1 MANNSAQFN
10 LGIKTSADLSGI
22 DQVKKALQDIQN
34 LNKTGK
40 SFGLDAAQIQQATS
54 AAEDFS
60 RALRSAY
67 DVDLNTVNIG
77 KFNKSLLESGRTMSS
92 LHEDMSQVGAV
103 GEKAFLQM
111 ANQITKTGQ
120 VVKQA
125 TGFVDS
131 LVKTIGNSI
140 RYQAINTALQKVTTG
155 VSDAYN
161 YIRRLDSSLNDI
173 QIVTEKNAASMSN
186 FAKEANKAAQSLG
199 AKTTDYTDASLI
211 YYQQGLS
218 DSDVKGRTDTTM
230 KMANVLG
237 TSADEVSQ
245 YMTAIWNN
253 FDNGSKSLE
262 YYGDVITSLGAHT
275 ASSAEEIAQGLE
287 KFASVAETTGLSYEY
302 ATAALATVT
311 AETRQSAD
319 VVGTAF
325 KTLFAR
331 IQDLELGDE
340 GSVSIGKYAEAL
352 DKVGIQVLDTNGNLK
367 EMDAILNEMGSK
379 WDSLSKSQ
387 QTALAQN
394 VGGTRQYPQLI
405 ALMENWDKVK
415 ENVQIAT
422 EATGT
427 LEDQQAIYMESTSAH
442 LKTMSAAW
450 ENFYDSLVKPDTI
463 NNFADTMTVLG
474 NLATGFTDAVGGM
487 GPILTMIGAKGLQ
500 TFGTDIAN
508 SLTVARTN
516 AINFNNYQALML
528 NKERELQEL
537 YKDTSLL
544 DSSKASTEAYKE
556 TLNVAMQLGEYEK
569 NFTAEEKI
577 KSDALRDTTAAIGM
591 QKVAIQ
597 ELRDEMMGAKIT
609 EESSLEEQKNAKVS
623 ERNMD
628 IFGATADD
636 ILTKAPDQVAKTE
649 ININKLNQ
657 ALGNAVTNLKRIED
671 ESPLLEK
678 MIDDSDKAREVGFKV
693 TQSIKD
699 IVTEIRNSKGDLDSF
714 ENELKAIFG
723 EDFTIPENLKD
734 MEDISFGL
742 NQTEDSAK
750 KANASIKAFRELV
763 ESLGLTGSG
772 LENLYTQI
780 KNVEKAEQDAHK
792 ALQEFLDTQNFKN
805 GIQGVTQLASGI
817 GQLASGIM
825 MIKNLGNIIEDD
837 NLSTMEKT
845 LQITTNLTMS
855 TSMLFGAV
863 QNITKGYQG
872 FKTAILTAASAE
884 ALDNKIK
891 EVHRTLTQEEKN
903 AILAQTLAEKGLTGA
918 LHEQV
923 SALLAVDVAGAPL
936 WAVLGIAA
944 AVIGTVTIATYALV
958 KAYNADADAAK
969 EAVAATEELKS
980 KHEELKSSYDK
991 LISSIEKYEDARNA
1005 IDDLSYGTEQWKNAI
1020 EETNEKAVELLNTY
1034 KNLKYTRDKNG
1045 IIHIIN
1051 LDEIKAAKKEALN
1064 LSNQVANVNNIVS
1077 NNAKLKSDN
1086 TNIRRNNNL
1095 SPYNLSADEI
1105 DRIASGQETLREIA
1119 ESWANRTNA
1128 GAIDGSREE
1137 IINNFIDAV
1146 SKSKDIFDEYN
1157 QSLQQVETSNQ
1168 LAAEE
1173 IANSALSTQEWFNDL
1188 SPSIQ
1193 AQLVSIAADNINTNE
1208 LIPEQQSQ
1216 LIKDRHAV
1224 QEEEGRLTDWLF
1236 GKNTDKLNEQD
1247 IREYAEANG
1256 YTTTSD
1262 LYQDTKL
1269 EKEISFVEG
1278 KISTAVIKA
1287 WLANRDFV
1295 EQQNDQLQKQAYDK
1309 YKTLNEF
1316 GLTSLQKS
1324 PFTETEKE
1332 LEEIEKRYSSINKI
1346 LDNISN
1352 NLNLSKE
1359 EYALLN
1365 KEGQS
1370 YFAKMADGTY
1380 QLIGDAKELENIL
1393 QEDKTKNINE
1403 QIDKA
1408 DSVLNNEDNQ
1418 KYASYYNDLQKIDS
1432 ASNIFGASYYDGTQL
1447 VTKDNGYFDSTKVQ
1461 SRLDFL
1467 NNAGILDKATA
1478 ISYQE
1483 AIDKI
1488 ASITDEKTL
1497 KINENAISEGAYA
1510 NTTEVL
1516 LEFNDVFN
1524 GFVANIIDANDALK
1538 EAQDKRNEA
1547 TQQDAFESD
1556 SFNTL
1561 NAKYAEGKISKE
1573 EADNAAYN
1581 VAMKEAAKYGLDED
1595 VIKNITEALKY
1606 ENKEL
1611 EKNKTLLY
1619 DTAIEQARN
1628 EKGTKALVDIY
1639 DKFTTYAKKGVSDW
1653 KTFQDS
1659 IAKTE
1664 GINGLSD
1671 FTKKLRDGLADI
1683 INADS
1688 DDITDGFLEN
1698 NFDKITDYIN
1708 AKTPELRENIHN
1720 QLADAFLFE
1729 VALKD
1734 TPEDVKNTVQN
1745 LLNQIN
1751 PEDLN
1756 IEVGANF
1763 RDDEFIAQINNM
1775 LETGKLKMSE
1785 VEAIFESLNLNP
1797 SFEPITKPLNL
1808 VETGANGM
1816 PSAVSE
1822 QQVIVG
1828 YRVAYNQTGYSQTG
1842 ANGMPSDV
1850 ASEIDNHRIW
1860 DVVKKESPSGID
1872 PKQDSS
1878 KGGGGSSKSDKKA
1891 ANEYWEEFDENYDLN
1906 QAIDVADKKLKNLKK
1921 KSSKQSG
1928 KELAANLK
1936 EQNRLL
1942 DEQKASYEKLIAAKK
1957 EKMKTL
1963 QKEINQDEILQK
1975 LGEEARVEFD
1985 ESGLITNYAEATK
1998 AAYEKYL
2005 LAYKMANGAE
2015 KDAILK
2021 EYEHYKKLLKEYNV
2035 VLDEI
2040 DDTELKI
2047 DDAEYEKIE
2056 NNFKAWEAEIQLQ
2069 LDLEN
2074 AQQDWYEFL
2083 RKMNTDFRLQYTNP
2097 YQATFGMVEQAES
2110 IAREIGIN
2118 IGAME
2123 DIGAEIDKFMAGGE
2137 SDMFHSLSEAQT
2149 EMGNYLDQMMAAGE
2163 ELYDLA
2169 EEAWDIYIQII
2180 DEIAEQFEDIIK
2192 KFERINESLEHNIKL
2207 TELLYGDDSYD
2218 KLSDLYEAK
2227 VYNDAL
2233 ELDSYR
2239 QQVAFWE
2246 KETQIA
2252 KQLNGED
2259 SEDYYK
2265 MYNYW
2270 QEAIANLE
2278 SQIEKAIEDLQAQIE
2293 SKIDGLFSN
2302 IEQAL
2307 TKGWGY
2313 QGILDEW
2320 DSVKSANEGNYDEI
2334 ERIYQLQS
2342 LQNKWNELLKDNN
2355 TVKVQQKLADVM
2367 AYQLETLTNK
2377 ATLTEKDIELAEQQ
2391 LEVAKAQ
2398 AALEDAQNA
2407 KQSMKLVRGTDGN
2420 WSYQY
2425 VADVDEVAKKQ
2436 QEALDA
2442 QNEMYESS
2450 KESLAETLEDMMNM
2464 IKEYNEQLAELY
2476 KQWYK
2481 EEDPTKRAAL
2491 EAQIAG
2497 FQDRLAST
2505 AANSLDEIEYLSTQL
2520 GNSSSSLLYSLYNA
2534 GDLSGFTDETLDFVT
2549 KMLDEG
2555 VNSWSDFSSAASKS
2569 FNTIAVDGLSLAEKL
2584 SGLFGD
2590 NTQLGQ
2596 FFNDLSDASGINL
2609 STGNN
2614 RIENQTL
2621 IDSLSTI
2628 LGATLTPAVEDLADL
2643 ATTYWNTVS
2652 ELTQYAGYDF
2662 TNIDA
2667 AIEKNVNATYALKDD
2682 TEAMVKKGTEYLTY
2696 MQKLTATINAILG
2709 RMKPQMFAAGNS
2721 ALNAMGVEGN
2731 LYEEAKANQNA
2742 MIAQANSIANGYIAE
2757 MKKNGESK
2765 TAIDDLAIN
2774 LLRNAGGNLSS
2785 GAVTSMPGLGT
2796 TSIPTSINSEYDA
2809 YIKTLTSSIGNAL
2822 QTSVATM
2829 VADITK
2835 SIIPSGVNSITN
2847 NNGNITYNVEANFPN
2862 ADDVSTIQEAILSLP
2877 NIVSQYIN
2885 R

>member
-92 LHEDMSQVGAV
+92 LHEDMSQAGAV

-120 VVKQA
+120 VVKQT
-125 TGFVDS
+125 TGFVDG
-131 LVKTIGNSI
+131 LIKTIGNSI
-140 RYQAINTALQKVTTG
+140 RYQAINMALQKVTTG

-161 YIRRLDSSLNDI
+161 YVRRLDSSLNDI
-173 QIVTEKNAASMSN
+173 QIVTEKNAASMSK
-186 FAKEANKAAQSLG
+186 FAKEANKASQSLG

-211 YYQQGLS
+211 YYQQGLD
-218 DSDVKGRTDTTM
+218 DSEVKGRTDTTM

-422 EATGT
+422 DATGT
-427 LEDQQAIYMESTSAH
+427 LEDKQAIYMESTSAH

-450 ENFYDSLVKPDTI
+450 ENFYDSLIKTDTI
-463 NNFADTMTVLG
+463 NNFADTMTTLG
-474 NLATGFTDAVGGM
+474 NLAAGFTDAVGGM

-508 SLTVARTN
+508 SLTIARTN

-597 ELRDEMMGAKIT
+597 ELRDEMMGEKIT
-609 EESSLEEQKNAKVS
+609 EESSLEEQKNAKIS
-623 ERNMD
+623 ERNMN

-657 ALGNAVTNLKRIED
+657 ALGYAVTNLKRIED
-671 ESPLLEK
+671 ESPLLED
-678 MIDDSDKAREVGFKV
+678 MIDDSDEARKVGFQV
-693 TQSIKD
+693 TQSIRD
-699 IVTEIRNSKGDLDSF
+699 IVNEIRSSEGDLNSF

-742 NQTEDSAK
+742 NQTEESAT

-817 GQLASGIM
+817 GQLVSVLM
-825 MIKNLGNIIEDD
+825 MIKNLGNIIEND
-837 NLSTMEKT
+837 NLSTMEKI

-891 EVHRTLTQEEKN
+891 EVHRDLTQKEKN

-918 LHEQV
+918 LYEQV
-923 SALLAVDVAGAPL
+923 AALLKVNVAGAPL

-969 EAVAATEELKS
+969 EAAAATEELKS
-980 KHEELKSSYDK
+980 KHEELKSSYDE

-1005 IDDLSYGTEQWKNAI
+1005 IDDLAYGTTEWKTAI
-1020 EETNEKAVELLNTY
+1020 EETNKKAVELLNTY
-1034 KNLKYTRDKNG
+1034 EDLTYTRDKNG
-1045 IIHIIN
+1045 VIHLVN
-1051 LDEIKAAKKEALN
+1051 LDEVRQAKKEALE
-1064 LSNQVANVNNIVS
+1064 LSNQITNANSIVA
-1077 NNAKLKSDN
+1077 NNAKLKSEQ
-1086 TNIRRNNNL
+1086 TNL
-1095 SPYNLSADEI
+1095 SRNKNLKDLQLNSNEI
-1105 DRIASGQETLREIA
+1105 DKLANALKSGTQEDLRQIANEWMDSRYTDTYQYI
-1119 ESWANRTNA
+1119 
-1128 GAIDGSREE
+1128 GSRSEKIQE
-1137 IINNFIDAV
+1137 FIDSV
-1146 SKSKDIFDEYN
+1146 TNSKDAFDDYAKT
-1157 QSLQQVETSNQ
+1157 LQQVETANQ

-1173 IANSALSTQEWFNDL
+1173 IANSALTTQEWFNEL

-1193 AQLVSIAADNINTNE
+1193 AQLVSIAAGEVNTGE
-1208 LIPEQQSQ
+1208 YTKE
-1216 LIKDRHAV
+1216 
-1224 QEEEGRLTDWLF
+1224 
-1236 GKNTDKLNEQD
+1236 EQD
-1247 IREYAEANG
+1247 EAIRRRHQAQFENGAFGQSAEATSRVSSTLLNKSDIEEYAKANG
-1256 YTTTSD
+1256 YNLTND
-1262 LYQDTKL
+1262 LNQNSQW
-1269 EKEISFVEG
+1269 EKTISFVEG
-1278 KISTAVIKA
+1278 KVSTEVIKA
-1287 WLANRDFV
+1287 WLANQDKITKDN
-1295 EQQNDQLQKQAYDK
+1295 QNITTAAFEEKNRLKELGIPALKAPLQKTAEQVEALEKK
-1309 YKTLNEF
+1309 YASLN
-1316 GLTSLQKS
+1316 KV
-1324 PFTETEKE
+1324 
-1332 LEEIEKRYSSINKI
+1332 LE
-1346 LDNISN
+1346 NISN
-1352 NLNLSKE
+1352 NLNITKDEYTNLSKD
-1359 EYALLN
+1359 
-1365 KEGQS
+1365 GQA

-1380 QLIGDAKELENIL
+1380 QLIGDAEEFKNQI
-1393 QEDKTKNINE
+1393 QKDKDKDT
-1403 QIDKA
+1403 QDRID
-1408 DSVLNNEDNQ
+1408 SNLRVLNDRDNQ
-1418 KYASYYNDLQKIDS
+1418 KYSGLYDSSQKIDTEKS
-1432 ASNIFGASYYDGTQL
+1432 LFGRTYYDGSELRKYGNDYFDVNLAQERLSFLTESGLLNAERAQGYQDQL
-1447 VTKDNGYFDSTKVQ
+1447 DFISKHITDNIIDYGSMTEEEGAAFSKAMENFSKDFDSFINEINDAHQFVEDVTKDLNEAKQQRAFEATSFNELKDLKNNGQVS
-1461 SRLDFL
+1461 
-1467 NNAGILDKATA
+1467 
-1478 ISYQE
+1478 E
-1483 AIDKI
+1483 
-1488 ASITDEKTL
+1488 
-1497 KINENAISEGAYA
+1497 ENAQ
-1510 NTTEVL
+1510 N
-1516 LEFNDVFN
+1516 
-1524 GFVANIIDANDALK
+1524 
-1538 EAQDKRNEA
+1538 A
-1547 TQQDAFESD
+1547 TFKV
-1556 SFNTL
+1556 T
-1561 NAKYAEGKISKE
+1561 
-1573 EADNAAYN
+1573 DN
-1581 VAMKEAAKYGLDED
+1581 VTQKYGLDAS
-1595 VIKNITEALKY
+1595 VIENAAKALADQNEALKA
-1606 ENKEL
+1606 NKM
-1611 EKNKTLLY
+1611 LLY
-1619 DTAIEQARN
+1619 DVAVQQARN
-1628 EKGTKALVDIY
+1628 EKGTHELISIY
-1639 DKFTTYAKKGVSDW
+1639 DKFTKQAKKG
-1653 KTFQDS
+1653 KQTFEDFKEA
-1659 IAKTE
+1659 ITNAE
-1664 GINGLSD
+1664 GFSG
-1671 FTKKLRDGLADI
+1671 FTKTLATVRESLANVLNVDASDI
-1683 INADS
+1683 S
-1688 DDITDGFLEN
+1688 EN
-1698 NFDKITDYIN
+1698 FIKDNFDKIQRYIET
-1708 AKTPELRENIHN
+1708 KDPEIR
-1720 QLADAFLFE
+1720 
-1729 VALKD
+1729 
-1734 TPEDVKNTVQN
+1734 
-1745 LLNQIN
+1745 NQIYDTLSQAFAKEQVIQIKAELDPVAKSN
-1751 PEDLN
+1751 VEAALTELSN
-1756 IEVGANF
+1756 IEIDPAELEVKLNDLDFQSKFPALIQLIEK
-1763 RDDEFIAQINNM
+1763 DATAAQAILDNLGYDAEIVPESKKIQIPLPPNSDGSISHTT
-1775 LETGKLKMSE
+1775 ETVTWFKIVPKNHSTVSTE
-1785 VEAIFESLNLNP
+1785 Q
-1797 SFEPITKPLNL
+1797 
-1808 VETGANGM
+1808 VET
-1816 PSAVSE
+1816 
-1822 QQVIVG
+1822 
-1828 YRVAYNQTGYSQTG
+1828 
-1842 ANGMPSDV
+1842 
-1850 ASEIDNHRIW
+1850 
-1860 DVVKKESPSGID
+1860 
-1872 PKQDSS
+1872 PKT
-1878 KGGGGSSKSDKKA
+1878 GGGGSSKSDKKA

-2056 NNFKAWEAEIQLQ
+2056 NNFKAWEAEIQLK

-2123 DIGAEIDKFMAGGE
+2123 DIGAEIDEFMAGGE

-2307 TKGWGY
+2307 TRGWGY

-2377 ATLTEKDIELAEQQ
+2377 ATLTEKDIELAEKQ
-2391 LEVAKAQ
+2391 LDVAKAQ

-2407 KQSMKLVRGTDGN
+2407 KQSMKLVRGADGN

-2464 IKEYNEQLAELY
+2464 IKDYNEQLAELY

-2497 FQDRLAST
+2497 LQDRLAST

-2590 NTQLGQ
+2590 NTQLGK

-2614 RIENQTL
+2614 RTENQVL

-2643 ATTYWNTVS
+2643 ATTYWNTVG

-2682 TEAMVKKGTEYLTY
+2682 TEEMVKKGTEYLTY
-2696 MQKLTATINAILG
+2696 MQKLTATINAILN

-2742 MIAQANSIANGYIAE
+2742 MIAQANSVANGYIAE

-2774 LLRNAGGNLSS
+2774 LLRNAGGSLSS
-2785 GAVTSMPGLGT
+2785 GAIASISGLGT

-2847 NNGNITYNVEANFPN
+2847 NNGNVVYNVEANFPN